1 MMRDPWWVYALIVG
15 TGITTVA
22 GMVIR
27 TGQLVGW
34 W

>member
-1 MMRDPWWVYALIVG
+1 MFRDFALYFLVVAGAIAA
-15 TGITTVA
+15 VA